1 MHAAHFQLRTKLDGC
16 HDVNAQRAA
25 GARRVSRS
33 SQSFFGIVV
42 LYDPDILQAI
52 LDELLHDGAGRLLA
66 VRSDNEDIAVLV
78 YTMNFKPASFQC
90 FLHGL
95 H

>member
-1 MHAAHFQLRTKLDGC
+1 MTAVTMSTRSERPAP
-16 HDVNAQRAA
+16 
-25 GARRVSRS
+25 GAFREARS
-33 SQSFFGIVV
+33 LLFGIVV